1 VCNRE
6 APSVEAAQQRWADKV
21 QFVGV
26 AWTGDDK
33 SFQGFIDKY
42 SLSFP
47 QISDDAGDVFAR
59 FNVPA
64 QPAMAIIDST
74 GKVQT
79 ALGAVEQSVLDQA
92 LTAITS

>member
-1 VCNRE
+1 
-6 APSVEAAQQRWADKV
+6 
-21 QFVGV
+21 
-26 AWTGDDK
+26 
-33 SFQGFIDKY
+33 
-42 SLSFP
+42 
-47 QISDDAGDVFAR
+47 VFAR